1 MQFIS
6 GHAFVRM
13 INSLFRTEIWN
24 RHILYIT
31 ANSAVV
37 QLKKRYT
44 TDSSISSTSTELHI
58 SFLVHLPT
66 LEKRVVI
73 KRNEQETHQF
83 FFDPFASI
91 EHVTSSLKSWSL
103 ERCNKEEDAYA
114 N

>member
-91 EHVTSSLKSWSL
+91 EHITSSLKSWSL